1 MTDDCSKE
9 GDAENEQQESDQ
21 AKAPDHIFYELPIKK
36 LLVLRSEGF
45 ACLAMMGRAKEL
57 MLIHFEEILQYKEE
71 RVSYLFPPF
80 NCVTW
85 PCFAIT
91 LKSDPPQYKQFPFM
105 LLQA

>member
-71 RVSYLFPPF
+71 RVSYLFPLF
-80 NCVTW
+80 NC
-85 PCFAIT
+85 C
-91 LKSDPPQYKQFPFM
+91 
-105 LLQA
+105 LLPASSRSLLSELNLLPSFT